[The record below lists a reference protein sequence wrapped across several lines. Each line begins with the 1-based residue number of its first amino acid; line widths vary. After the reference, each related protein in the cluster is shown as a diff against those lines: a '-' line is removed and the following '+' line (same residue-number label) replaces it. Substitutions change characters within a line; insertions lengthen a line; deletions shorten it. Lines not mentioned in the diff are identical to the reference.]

1 MAETT
6 RSPLRGLADAFTCIT
21 VHLGEDCVEVV
32 DGSISLV
39 LEDAEATK
47 GLGREVAR
55 VLSAGDVV
63 ALRGDLGA
71 GKTTLTQGI
80 AAGLGIPGDVLSPTF
95 ALMSE
100 YRQGRVPLLHVDA
113 YRLTGDLDADQ
124 LGLDE
129 YLENGWA
136 LVIEWPEHI
145 EGALPPDH
153 LAVHLFHDG
162 DRRRAEVR
170 SSGPQ
175 SLIQREVLRKRV
187 GPRS

>member
-1 MAETT
+1 MAVAGTMN
-6 RSPLRGLADAFTCIT
+6 FI
-21 VHLGEDCVEVV
+21 
-32 DGSISLV
+32 

-47 GLGREVAR
+47 GLGREIAR
-55 VLSAGDVV
+55 VLNAGDVL
-63 ALRGDLGA
+63 ALCGELGA

-100 YRQGRVPLLHVDA
+100 YRQGRIPLLHVDA
-113 YRLTGDLDADQ
+113 YRLTGAVDADQ

-129 YLENGWA
+129 YLDEGWA
-136 LVIEWPEHI
+136 LVIEWPENI

-153 LAVHLFHDG
+153 LDVHLFHDG

-170 SSGPQ
+170 AGGPQ
-175 SLIQREVLRKRV
+175 SRIQLEVLRKRA
-187 GPRS
+187 GSGN

>member
-1 MAETT
+1 MTPKGA
-6 RSPLRGLADAFTCIT
+6 
-21 VHLGEDCVEVV
+21 
-32 DGSISLV
+32 ISLV
-39 LEDAEATK
+39 LEDPEATRR
-47 GLGREVAR
+47 LGREVAR
-55 VLSAGDVV
+55 VMNAGDVV
-63 ALRGDLGA
+63 ALHGELGA

-100 YRQGRVPLLHVDA
+100 YRHGRVPLLHVDA

-145 EGALPPDH
+145 AGALPPDH
-153 LAVHLFHDG
+153 LAVHLSHND
-162 DRRRAEVR
+162 DRRRAEILA
-170 SSGPQ
+170 SGPQ
-175 SLIQREVLRKRV
+175 SLIQREVLRKRA
-187 GPRS
+187 GSWD